1 VIALVLGV
9 LRQVRAPQPPPITVQ
24 RGVTVTPD
32 TVTVGEPFRLTV
44 RIHAPLGATIEF
56 PNGPDSGATVEA
68 LDSKQVRATPDSTA
82 VDQTVTYRLAA
93 WDVGWQPLRVAD
105 VIVKLDA
112 QERRVSLGA
121 VRVFVRSV
129 LPADSA
135 QRIPKPA
142 RPIFEFG
149 RPWWFW
155 LLMGL
160 LALGLIGLFI
170 WWWRRRRRAKPEAA
184 VDPYEE
190 AERRFAHVESLEL
203 IEAGERGR
211 HVALMVEV
219 LREYTAQVIEEAAA
233 ALTTT
238 ELLVA
243 LRGTSRVPTTRLAS
257 VLSEADLI
265 KFAART
271 VSADRARELGREA
284 RAIARVVHETGLAA
298 QEQAA

>member
-1 VIALVLGV
+1 VIGLALGL
-9 LRQVRAPQPPPITVQ
+9 LLQVRAPQPPPITVQ
-24 RGVTVTPD
+24 RGVSVTPD

-68 LDSKQVRATPDSTA
+68 LDSKQVRVTADSLA
-82 VDQTVTYRLAA
+82 VDQTASFRLAA
-93 WDVGWQPLRVAD
+93 WDVGWQPLRVPD
-105 VIVKLDA
+105 VIVRLDGR
-112 QERRVSLGA
+112 ERHVSLGA
-121 VRVFVRSV
+121 MRVFVRSV

-170 WWWRRRRRAKPEAA
+170 WWWRRRRRPKTEPA

-190 AERRFAHVESLEL
+190 AERRFAHIESLEL
-203 IEAGERGR
+203 IDAGERGR
-211 HVALMVEV
+211 HVALMVDV
-219 LREYTAQVIEEAAA
+219 LREYMAQVIDESTEAF
-233 ALTTT
+233 TTT

-243 LRGTSRVPTTRLAS
+243 LRGTSRVPTTRLAAL
-257 VLSEADLI
+257 LSEADLI
-265 KFAART
+265 KFAARPI
-271 VSADRARELGREA
+271 SPDRARELGREA
-284 RAIARVVHETGLAA
+284 QAIARVVHDTQQAT